1 MPARAI
7 SSGTITFGLVSIPIK
22 VYTATSSQ
30 SVHFNMLHEPDK
42 GRLKQHYT
50 CSVCNETVERNDTV
64 RGYEYQ
70 RGQYVVLADEE
81 LAALEHKSDRTIEIE
96 EFVPLDKVDPIY
108 FERSQYLGPDKGGHK
123 AYRLLRE
130 AMRESGRVAIGRF
143 STRGREQLVLLR
155 PTTEGLILHG
165 LFYADEVR
173 GFGDI
178 ELPDEEAFK
187 PGELE
192 LAGQLI
198 EQLAKP
204 RFEPE
209 KFEDEYRQSVLAA
222 IERKVAGQEIVAV
235 PAEQPREQIID
246 LVAALKASLAE
257 KRGKG
262 EPGAGAEPARKPAKA
277 KGKGGAASARK
288 SARR

>member
-22 VYTATSSQ
+22 VYTATQSK
-30 SVHFNMLHEPDK
+30 SVHFNMLHASDK

-50 CSVCNETVERNDTV
+50 CAVCGEHVERGDTV

-70 RGQYVVLADEE
+70 RGHYVVLSNEE
-81 LAALEHKSDRTIEIE
+81 LAGLEQKSDRSIEIE

-130 AMRESGRVAIGRF
+130 AMRESGRVAVGRF

-155 PTTEGLILHG
+155 PTHEGLILHG
-165 LFYADEVR
+165 LYYADEVR

-178 ELPDEEAFK
+178 ELPDAEAFK

-192 LAGQLI
+192 LAEQLI
-198 EQLAKP
+198 EHLARP
-204 RFEPE
+204 SFDPAR
-209 KFEDEYRQSVLAA
+209 FEDEYRRSVLAA
-222 IERKVAGQEIVAV
+222 IERKVAGQEIVAA
-235 PAEQPREQIID
+235 PAEPAREQIID
-246 LVAALKASLAE
+246 LVAALKASLAQ
-257 KRGKG
+257 KRAGDASDEQK
-262 EPGAGAEPARKPAKA
+262 PGRKPAKA
-277 KGKGGAASARK
+277 KTKGASTRKK
-288 SARR
+288 SASR

>member
-1 MPARAI
+1 MARPLWKGAV
-7 SSGTITFGLVSIPIK
+7 SFGMVSIPIRL
-22 VYTATSSQ
+22 YTATEEKD
-30 SVHFNMLHEPDK
+30 VHFNMLHETDK

-50 CSVCNETVERNDTV
+50 CSVCSEHVERNQTV

-70 RGQYVVLADEE
+70 RGQYVVLSDEE
-81 LAALEHKSDRTIEIE
+81 LVALEHKSDRTIEIE

-143 STRGREQLVLLR
+143 STRGREQLVLVR
-155 PTTEGLILHG
+155 PTAEGLILHG
-165 LFYADEVR
+165 LYYADEVR

-178 ELPDEEAFK
+178 ELPDEDAFK

-198 EQLAKP
+198 EQLTKP
-204 RFEPE
+204 SFDPA

-222 IERKVAGQEIVAV
+222 VERKVAGQEIVAM
-235 PAEQPREQIID
+235 PAEPAREQIID

-262 EPGAGAEPARKPAKA
+262 EPGAAVPERKPAKA
-277 KGKGGAASARK
+277 KGKRASGGKK
-288 SARR
+288 SASR